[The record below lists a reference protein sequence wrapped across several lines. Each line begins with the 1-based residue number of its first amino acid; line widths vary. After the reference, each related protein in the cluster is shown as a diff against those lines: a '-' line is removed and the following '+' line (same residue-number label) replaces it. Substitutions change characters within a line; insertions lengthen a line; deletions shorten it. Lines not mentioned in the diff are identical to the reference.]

1 MKPELKT
8 SIAVTILGTFVLN
21 IIIYIF
27 AVSVL
32 SRTPNIIVI
41 LFISLLISGVFGWRY
56 YRHQITSHN
65 KN

>member
-1 MKPELKT
+1 MNPQLKT
-8 SIAVTILGTFVLN
+8 AIAITILGTLALN
-21 IIIYIF
+21 IIIYILS
-27 AVSVL
+27 VSVL
-32 SRTPNIIVI
+32 DRTPNIIFI

>member
-8 SIAVTILGTFVLN
+8 AIAVTILGTFVLN

>member
-8 SIAVTILGTFVLN
+8 AIAVTILGTLVLN

-27 AVSVL
+27 AVSVF